1 MTVGVY
7 LSYPIDQTNSGLR
20 PYGYADSCE
29 WLLKQDEVSWIYNPG
44 LAFSG
49 GSGIRTSGIRDI
61 NMNAL
66 ERADV
71 VVAFL
76 PKATP
81 TIGVPM
87 EIERACTLGKQVVVL
102 SDAPSWMLEYSQE
115 NVSVFSRWD
124 HEVQNTLRAALRTP
138 SDGLSSPFRA
148 RMPVVL
154 SEGGEK
160 PRRGYADD
168 AGLDLIVSET
178 TLLEPGEFTDVP
190 CGISIQLPDW
200 SWGMITGRSSTLRDR
215 GLLVNQGV
223 IDAGYRGPI
232 FAGAW
237 NLNEDFVQVF
247 KGERIAQLLI
257 IDNGT
262 RHVDPVIVQQ
272 LNPGSRGDAGFGST
286 GV

>member
-87 EIERACTLGKQVVVL
+87 EIERASTLGKHVVVL

-138 SDGLSSPFRA
+138 SGGLSSVPRA
-148 RMPVVL
+148 SLPVVL

-160 PRRGYADD
+160 PRRGYPDD
-168 AGLDLIVSET
+168 AGLDLIVSEDT
-178 TLLEPGEFTDVP
+178 WLTPGRFTDVP
-190 CGISIQLPDW
+190 CGLSIELPDW
-200 SWGMITGRSSTLRDR
+200 SWGMITGRSSTLRNR
-215 GLLVNQGV
+215 GLLVNPGI

-237 NLNEDFVQVF
+237 NLNEHRTLVC
-247 KGERIAQLLI
+247 KGDRIAQLLVV
-257 IDNGT
+257 DNGT
-262 RHVDPVIVQQ
+262 RKVEPVVVDK
-272 LNPGSRGDAGFGST
+272 LKPGSRGDAGFGST